1 MRSWQIFKIW
11 GIPFKI
17 HPYWFAILFL
27 FSWSISNQVNLT
39 SGDIYDTKDAWIIG
53 FLTSFFLLSS
63 IISHEVLH
71 TFVSLNQ
78 GVKIKK
84 ITFYFLG
91 AILQIDKY
99 CQTALGNIKIAIVR
113 PLLCFI
119 TALILILIS
128 NSSPSQELISI
139 NIISRV
145 GILNLLLGFLNL
157 IPIGSLDGGYL
168 LKSIIWHFSG
178 SKNKGRNFLNKVN
191 LSLSFLVLIFG
202 IICFFRFNFYYGFI
216 LSFLGLFGVNSSKSE
231 SQFFKIEN
239 ILKFSKVSEL
249 KLKPLRK
256 IEFDSNF
263 SEFNRLI
270 KNKKDVAD
278 KYFFVANNG
287 RWTGFV
293 DENILKNVSIKK
305 WERNFVGDFKKP
317 INSFAS
323 VYGNDKLWKTIE
335 RIEETSEGFILVLNA
350 ADIPLGIIDRS
361 RIGHFVL
368 NKLGF
373 NLPSDIVNKLNN
385 KNQYPLGIE
394 LQRIVNVMKQKGD
407 L

>member
-1 MRSWQIFKIW
+1 LRSWQIFKIW

-17 HPYWFAILFL
+17 HPYWFVILFL
-27 FSWSISNQVNLT
+27 FSWSISNQVNLS
-39 SGDIYDTKDAWIIG
+39 SGNIYDTKEAWIIG

-99 CQTALGNIKIAIVR
+99 CQTAIGNIKIAIVR
-113 PLLCFI
+113 PLLCFA
-119 TALILILIS
+119 TASILLLIS
-128 NSSPSQELISI
+128 NYSPSKELIVI

-145 GILNLLLGFLNL
+145 GILNLFLGLLNL
-157 IPIGSLDGGYL
+157 IPIGSLDGGNL

-178 SKNKGRNFLNKVN
+178 SKIKGRNFLNKVN

-202 IICFFRFNFYYGFI
+202 IICLFRFNFYYGFI
-216 LSFLGLFGVNSSKSE
+216 LSFLGLFGINSSKSE

-239 ILKFSKVSEL
+239 ILKFSNVSEI
-249 KLKPLRK
+249 KLRPLRK

-263 SEFNRLI
+263 SQFNKII
-270 KNKKDVAD
+270 KNKKDASD
-278 KYFFVANNG
+278 KYFFVTNNG

-293 DENILKNVSIKK
+293 DANILNTVSIKK

-317 INSFAS
+317 INSFER
-323 VYGNDKLWKTIE
+323 VYCKDKLWKTIE
-335 RIEETSEGFILVLNA
+335 RLEETSEGLILVLNA

-361 RIGHFVL
+361 KIGNFVL

-373 NLPSDIVNKLNN
+373 NLPSEIVNKLNY

-394 LQRIVNVMKQKGD
+394 LPRIINSMKQKGD

>member
-17 HPYWFAILFL
+17 HPYWFAFLFL

-39 SGDIYDTKDAWIIG
+39 SSDIFNTKEAWTIG
-53 FLTSFFLLSS
+53 FLSSFFLLSS

-78 GVKIKK
+78 GVKIKR

-113 PLLCFI
+113 PLLCFV
-119 TALILILIS
+119 TGSILLLIS
-128 NSSPSQELISI
+128 NYTGSQEIMSI

-145 GILNLLLGFLNL
+145 GILNLFLGFLNL
-157 IPIGSLDGGYL
+157 LPIGSLDGGNL

-191 LSLSFLVLIFG
+191 LSISFLVLIFG
-202 IICFFRFNFYYGFI
+202 VICLFRFNFYYGFI

-263 SEFNRLI
+263 SQLNTLI
-270 KNKKDVAD
+270 KNKKNVLD
-278 KYFFVANNG
+278 KYFFVTNNG

-293 DENILKNVSIKK
+293 DESILKTISIKK

-317 INSFAS
+317 IDSFVS
-323 VYGNDKLWKTIE
+323 VYSHDKLWKTIE
-335 RIEETSEGFILVLNA
+335 RLEETSEGFILVLNA

-361 RIGHFVL
+361 KIGNFVL

-373 NLPSDIVNKLNN
+373 NLPSEILSKFNY

-394 LQRIVNVMKQKGD
+394 LPRIINSMKQKGD

>member
-27 FSWSISNQVNLT
+27 FSWTISNQVNIT
-39 SGDIYDTKDAWIIG
+39 SGDIYNTKEAWIIG

-63 IISHEVLH
+63 IISYEVLH

-78 GVKIKK
+78 GVKIKT

-113 PLLCFI
+113 PLLCFA
-119 TALILILIS
+119 TASILLLIS
-128 NSSPSQELISI
+128 NYSASQEIIAI

-145 GILNLLLGFLNL
+145 GILNLFLGFLNL
-157 IPIGSLDGGYL
+157 IPIGSLDGGNL

-202 IICFFRFNFYYGFI
+202 IILLFRFKFYYGFF
-216 LSFLGLFGVNSSKSE
+216 LAFLGLFGVNSSKSE

-263 SEFNRLI
+263 SEFNTLI
-270 KNKKDVAD
+270 KNNKDAAD
-278 KYFFVANNG
+278 KYFFVVNNG

-293 DENILKNVSIKK
+293 DENILKTVSIKK
-305 WERNFVGDFKKP
+305 WERKFVGDFKKP
-317 INSFAS
+317 INSFVS
-323 VYGNDKLWKTIE
+323 VYANDKLWKTIE
-335 RIEETSEGFILVLNA
+335 RLEETSEGFILVLNA
-350 ADIPLGIIDRS
+350 ADLPLGIIDRS
-361 RIGHFVL
+361 KIGHFVL

-373 NLPSDIVNKLNN
+373 NLPSEIVNKLNY
-385 KNQYPLGIE
+385 KNNYPLGIE
-394 LQRIVNVMKQKGD
+394 LPRIINSMKQKGD